1 MSASMALTVALLH
14 LRQRATQ
21 TAEALHRNVLAREDS
36 PPPPKSIRTIASID
50 THEINGFEVIRLTPF
65 SGSTGTEVIYLHG
78 GAYVFPLTNAHWK
91 LIGKLITQ
99 TGATV
104 IVPLYGLAP
113 EHRAD
118 AAYELLDEIYDAA
131 QQPVFL
137 AGDSAGGGLAL
148 GYAMH
153 ARDTTRPPAA
163 GVIAISPWLDATMD
177 NPGIVEIAPR
187 DPILAVRGLVEAGL
201 WWAGARD
208 TRDPRV
214 SPLGGDVG
222 GLPPVHIYQGGRDI
236 LAPDAI
242 GFARRVI
249 AAGGLA
255 TMAFHRTAFHVY
267 TGAWWTPEAR
277 STIRDIAGVIR
288 ATRADG

>member
-1 MSASMALTVALLH
+1 MSASMALTVAFLH

-21 TAEALHRNVLAREDS
+21 TAEALHRNVLAREES
-36 PPPPKSIRTIASID
+36 PQPPKSLRAIASIE
-50 THEINGFEVIRLTPF
+50 TLEVNGFEVIRLTPF
-65 SGSTGTEVIYLHG
+65 SGATGTSIIYLHG
-78 GAYVFPLTNAHWK
+78 GAYVFPLTTAHWK

-104 IVPLYGLAP
+104 TVPLYGLAP

-118 AAYELLDEIYDAA
+118 AAYDLLDAIYDAA

-137 AGDSAGGGLAL
+137 VGDSAGAGLAI

-153 ARDTTRPPAA
+153 ARDTSRPPAA
-163 GVIAISPWLDATMD
+163 GVFAISPWLDATLG

-208 TRDPRV
+208 TRDPMV
-214 SPLGGDVG
+214 SPLHGDVTR
-222 GLPPVHIYQGGRDI
+222 LPPVHLYQGGRDI
-236 LAPDAI
+236 LAPDTI
-242 GFARRVI
+242 GLARRII
-249 AAGGLA
+249 AAGGVA
-255 TMAFHRTAFHVY
+255 TMTFHRTAFHVY

-277 STIRDIAGVIR
+277 STVRDIASIV
-288 ATRADG
+288 RADG